1 MQFHIHHHHYYNND
15 VIQLLGKIMANLQ
28 DLQAKASA
36 ILTQVQN
43 DTNINT
49 AIAKVVDDYRSTIS
63 SLKQQLAD
71 AGQDQAKL
79 QQLSDT
85 MDAVLQTDVANSKI
99 VADKVVDGTS
109 ADQSA
114 SPAPAPAADPT
125 QTPPATPAAS

>member
-1 MQFHIHHHHYYNND
+1 MRFHIHHHHNYDND
-15 VIQLLGKIMANLQ
+15 VTQLLGQLMANLQ

-71 AGQDQAKL
+71 AGQDQTKL

-114 SPAPAPAADPT
+114 NPAPAPVADPT
-125 QTPPATPAAS
+125 QTPPAAS

>member
-1 MQFHIHHHHYYNND
+1 MQFHIHHYHHYDND

-28 DLQAKASA
+28 DLQAKAA
-36 ILTQVQN
+36 TILAQVQS
-43 DTNINT
+43 DTNIDT

-114 SPAPAPAADPT
+114 NPT
-125 QTPPATPAAS
+125 QTPPATS